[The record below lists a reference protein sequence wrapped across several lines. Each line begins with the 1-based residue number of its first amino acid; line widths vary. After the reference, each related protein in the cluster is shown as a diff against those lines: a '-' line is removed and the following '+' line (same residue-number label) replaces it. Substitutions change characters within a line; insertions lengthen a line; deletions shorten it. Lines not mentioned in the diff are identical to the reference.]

1 MENYSIRVENVFK
14 HFEQKGSSSGMGGFG
29 KKKKVKAV
37 DGISMCVKPGEII
50 GIIGESG
57 CGKSTLGKLLIKLED
72 TSSGQIFVD
81 GKEINKFYKE
91 DKLKFR
97 REVQMVFQNPFDT
110 FDPRYTIQKILMEVL
125 DIHHIGENKEEKNK
139 IIVEGLESVEL
150 KPAEDY
156 MDRRPHELSGG
167 QLQRIS
173 ILRAMLL
180 KPKILISDE
189 PVSMLDVS
197 VRADVIRM
205 LQNLAR
211 ENNTTLLF
219 ISHDINTVR
228 KLIEEAGYTAD
239 ENGMYFSVEL
249 DAWNEIPYSDI
260 GTVIKDNLKEIG
272 IDAKLNITEMAAW
285 NEKVWINH
293 DYDVAILGGF
303 QGPDAGGLSL
313 RFASDGSMNIYEYKN
328 DKMDQVLAD
337 GRVKVGEEERKE
349 CYVEAQRLLV
359 EDLPMIPLSEMML
372 VTPYYSY
379 VKGHPLDEDTIDK
392 VGYKEYTYVWLDK

>member
-139 IIVEGLESVEL
+139 IIVEGLQSVEL

-156 MDRRPHELSGG
+156 MDRR
-167 QLQRIS
+167 
-173 ILRAMLL
+173 
-180 KPKILISDE
+180 
-189 PVSMLDVS
+189 
-197 VRADVIRM
+197 VRM
-205 LQNLAR
+205 S
-211 ENNTTLLF
+211 F
-219 ISHDINTVR
+219 
-228 KLIEEAGYTAD
+228 
-239 ENGMYFSVEL
+239 
-249 DAWNEIPYSDI
+249 
-260 GTVIKDNLKEIG
+260 
-272 IDAKLNITEMAAW
+272 
-285 NEKVWINH
+285 
-293 DYDVAILGGF
+293 LGGN
-303 QGPDAGGLSL
+303 S
-313 RFASDGSMNIYEYKN
+313 
-328 DKMDQVLAD
+328 
-337 GRVKVGEEERKE
+337 KE
-349 CYVEAQRLLV
+349 FLF
-359 EDLPMIPLSEMML
+359 
-372 VTPYYSY
+372 
-379 VKGHPLDEDTIDK
+379 
-392 VGYKEYTYVWLDK
+392 

>member
-14 HFEQKGSSSGMGGFG
+14 HFEQKGSNSGMGGFG

-72 TSSGQIFVD
+72 ASSGQIFVD

-97 REVQMVFQNPFDT
+97 RDVQMVFQNPFDT

-125 DIHHIGENKEEKNK
+125 EIHHIGETKEEKNK

-228 KLIEEAGYTAD
+228 YISDRVVVMYLGRIVEEGVTDDVLHNPQHPYTKALISNCSSIDVFEKKEKIKV
-239 ENGMYFSVEL
+239 NGEPPSPIDNGPGCYF
-249 DAWNEIPYSDI
+249 APRCIC
-260 GTVIKDNLKEIG
+260 
-272 IDAKLNITEMAAW
+272 ATE
-285 NEKVWINH
+285 KCYKTYPRIV
-293 DYDVAILGGF
+293 DVT
-303 QGPDAGGLSL
+303 DTHK
-313 RFASDGSMNIYEYKN
+313 AS
-328 DKMDQVLAD
+328 
-337 GRVKVGEEERKE
+337 
-349 CYVEAQRLLV
+349 CH
-359 EDLPMIPLSEMML
+359 ML
-372 VTPYYSY
+372 TLESN
-379 VKGHPLDEDTIDK
+379 
-392 VGYKEYTYVWLDK
+392 

>member
-14 HFEQKGSSSGMGGFG
+14 HFEQKGSNSGTGGFG

-37 DGISMCVKPGEII
+37 DGISICVKLGEII

-72 TSSGQIFVD
+72 ASSGKIFVD

-125 DIHHIGENKEEKNK
+125 EIHHIGETKEEKNK

-150 KPAEDY
+150 KPAEDF
-156 MDRRPHELSGG
+156 MNRRPHELSGG

-228 KLIEEAGYTAD
+228 YISDRVIVMYLGRIVEEGVTDDVLHNPKHPYTKALISNCSSIDVFEKKEKIKV
-239 ENGMYFSVEL
+239 NGEPPSPIDNGPGCYFAPRCICAVEKCYKTYP
-249 DAWNEIPYSDI
+249 EVVDI
-260 GTVIKDNLKEIG
+260 TDTHKASCHMLISEKD
-272 IDAKLNITEMAAW
+272 
-285 NEKVWINH
+285 
-293 DYDVAILGGF
+293 
-303 QGPDAGGLSL
+303 
-313 RFASDGSMNIYEYKN
+313 
-328 DKMDQVLAD
+328 
-337 GRVKVGEEERKE
+337 
-349 CYVEAQRLLV
+349 
-359 EDLPMIPLSEMML
+359 
-372 VTPYYSY
+372 
-379 VKGHPLDEDTIDK
+379 
-392 VGYKEYTYVWLDK
+392 

>member
-1 MENYSIRVENVFK
+1 MPFSKGGGLMENYSIKVENVFK
-14 HFEQKGSSSGMGGFG
+14 HFEQKGSNSGMGGFG
-29 KKKKVKAV
+29 KKKTVKAV

-72 TSSGQIFVD
+72 ASSGQIFVD

-91 DKLKFR
+91 DRLKFR
-97 REVQMVFQNPFDT
+97 RDVQMVFQNPFDT

-125 DIHHIGENKEEKNK
+125 EIHHIGETKEEKNK

-228 KLIEEAGYTAD
+228 YISDRVVVMYLGRIVEEGVTDDVLHNPQHPYTKALIS
-239 ENGMYFSVEL
+239 NCS
-249 DAWNEIPYSDI
+249 
-260 GTVIKDNLKEIG
+260 
-272 IDAKLNITEMAAW
+272 
-285 NEKVWINH
+285 
-293 DYDVAILGGF
+293 
-303 QGPDAGGLSL
+303 
-313 RFASDGSMNIYEYKN
+313 
-328 DKMDQVLAD
+328 
-337 GRVKVGEEERKE
+337 RKKKS
-349 CYVEAQRLLV
+349 R
-359 EDLPMIPLSEMML
+359 
-372 VTPYYSY
+372 
-379 VKGHPLDEDTIDK
+379 
-392 VGYKEYTYVWLDK
+392 

>member
-228 KLIEEAGYTAD
+228 YI
-239 ENGMYFSVEL
+239 
-249 DAWNEIPYSDI
+249 SD
-260 GTVIKDNLKEIG
+260 VNAQK
-272 IDAKLNITEMAAW
+272 
-285 NEKVWINH
+285 
-293 DYDVAILGGF
+293 
-303 QGPDAGGLSL
+303 
-313 RFASDGSMNIYEYKN
+313 
-328 DKMDQVLAD
+328 
-337 GRVKVGEEERKE
+337 RV
-349 CYVEAQRLLV
+349 
-359 EDLPMIPLSEMML
+359 P
-372 VTPYYSY
+372 
-379 VKGHPLDEDTIDK
+379 
-392 VGYKEYTYVWLDK
+392 